1 MSDEKPDSVEFK
13 RLQFRLSTMLVLAV
27 VIAIAIACLNQL
39 WLNDPGRFFQVAVLV
54 MVFSGGL
61 VFRLVGAWL
70 GRRIGPAGYYYSLT
84 WFATTLGAAIVIL
97 AITAVVSPRSFVR
110 DVQDGA
116 GVASLLFGLMVGTV
130 VELGILMLKASRRGT
145 YF

>member
-1 MSDEKPDSVEFK
+1 MSDERPDSVEFK

-27 VIAIAIACLNQL
+27 VIAITIACLNQL
-39 WLNDPGRFFQVAVLV
+39 WLNDPGRFFQLAVLV

-61 VFRLVGAWL
+61 IFRPVGALL
-70 GRRIGPAGYYYSLT
+70 GRRIGPAGYYSLT

-97 AITAVVSPRSFVR
+97 AITAVVSPRGFFR

-116 GVASLLFGLMVGTV
+116 GVASLLFGMMVGTV